1 MHRTLSLFAAA
12 AALGMA
18 VPTTGWAQQTGDP
31 DDEWCDSRGRDRDRE
46 ERYCEVR
53 EFTIDARDLVTVDAG
68 PNGGVEVEG
77 WDRNEILIRARVRT
91 WSEDDDPARIAPE
104 IEIITGREIR
114 ADGPRFRGRDGNRW
128 SVSFE
133 IMVPRESDLSLDAV
147 NGGIGITDVSGDLE
161 FRTTNGGVSLVGV
174 GGDVRG
180 STTNGGVHVELDGGE
195 WVGRGLDVR
204 TTNGGVNLE
213 IPDGFRA
220 DLEIGTT
227 NGGFEIDFPIVL
239 QGRINRR
246 QIRTELNGGGT
257 PIRAVTTN
265 GGVRVRRR

>member
-1 MHRTLSLFAAA
+1 MQRTLSLIAAA
-12 AALGMA
+12 AAVGLA
-18 VPTTGWAQQTGDP
+18 APAPGWAQQTGDP
-31 DDEWCDSRGRDRDRE
+31 DDEWCDGRNRDRDR

-53 EFTIDARDLVTVDAG
+53 EFTLEARDLVRVDAA
-68 PNGGVEVEG
+68 PNGGIEVEG
-77 WDRNEILIRARVRT
+77 WDRNEILVRARVQT
-91 WSEDDDPARIAPE
+91 WSEDDDPADIAPE
-104 IEIITGREIR
+104 VEILIGSEIR
-114 ADGPRFRGRDGNRW
+114 ADGPRFRGRRRDRW

-133 IMVPRESDLSLDAV
+133 IMVPRESDLSLESV
-147 NGGIGITDVSGDLE
+147 NGGIGISGVTGDMD
-161 FRTTNGGVSLVGV
+161 FRTTNGGITLVDV

-180 STTNGGVHVELDGGE
+180 STTNGGLDVELEGDE

-204 TTNGGVNLE
+204 TTNGGVNLR
-213 IPDGFRA
+213 IPENFRA
-220 DLEIGTT
+220 DLETGTT
-227 NGGFEIDFPIVL
+227 NGGFEIDFPITL